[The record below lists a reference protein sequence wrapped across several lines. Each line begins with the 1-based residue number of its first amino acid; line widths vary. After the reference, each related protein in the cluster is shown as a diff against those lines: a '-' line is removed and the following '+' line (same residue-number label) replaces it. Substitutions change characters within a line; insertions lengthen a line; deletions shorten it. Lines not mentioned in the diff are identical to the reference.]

1 MRPRSTSSHSLLGLA
16 RGYSSKDVST
26 SNYRDLQLC
35 VLRRS
40 LFNMQWTSP
49 MHIAT
54 QSILK
59 QALGMATSLLL
70 AVFWSSAATAQRIPT
85 PWKNPPLEARETVRG
100 PESPAIGSP
109 NAPLTIVS
117 FSDYQCPYCRELS
130 TTLQH
135 LLEEHP
141 NGIRVVYR
149 HFAMTPESRAMAEAT
164 MCADDQ
170 GRFADYHRLVFGTP
184 GVTVASLPELA
195 GQLGLNLDQFRECT
209 SSNRYAKRIDADIRE
224 GERLGI
230 QVTPTFFI
238 NGARVVGA
246 ASPEK
251 LREKIAQVAPAALR
265 SDSQ

>member
-1 MRPRSTSSHSLLGLA
+1 MPHIPARDIVTHSLSIAAALLLA
-16 RGYSSKDVST
+16 M
-26 SNYRDLQLC
+26 L
-35 VLRRS
+35 
-40 LFNMQWTSP
+40 WTSP
-49 MHIAT
+49 
-54 QSILK
+54 
-59 QALGMATSLLL
+59 
-70 AVFWSSAATAQRIPT
+70 AAAQRMPV
-85 PWKNPPLEARETVRG
+85 PWKNPGVEPRETVRG
-100 PESPAIGSP
+100 PQSPAIGST

-130 TTLQH
+130 ATLQH

-141 NGIRVVYR
+141 NRIRVVYR

-170 GRFADYHRLVFGTP
+170 GHFADYHQLVFGTR
-184 GVTVASLPELA
+184 GVTVAALPGLA
-195 GQLGLNLDQFRECT
+195 EKLGLNLDEFRECT
-209 SSNRYAKRIDADIRE
+209 TTNRYAKRIDADISE

-251 LREKIAQVAPAALR
+251 LREKIAQLAPAALR
-265 SDSQ
+265 SDPQ

>member
-1 MRPRSTSSHSLLGLA
+1 
-16 RGYSSKDVST
+16 
-26 SNYRDLQLC
+26 
-35 VLRRS
+35 
-40 LFNMQWTSP
+40 
-49 MHIAT
+49 MHTTTRNIIT
-54 QSILK
+54 
-59 QALGMATSLLL
+59 QALGIAASLLL
-70 AVFWSSAATAQRIPT
+70 AVLWSSPATAQRSPV
-85 PWKNPPLEARETVRG
+85 PWKNPTLAPREDVRG
-100 PESPAIGSP
+100 PHSPAIGGA

-141 NGIRVVYR
+141 NRIRVVYR

-164 MCADDQ
+164 LCADDQ
-170 GRFADYHRLVFGTP
+170 GHFADYHRLVFGTP
-184 GVTVASLPELA
+184 GVTVAALPSLAE
-195 GQLGLNLDQFRECT
+195 QLGLNLDEFRECT
-209 SSNRYAKRIDADIRE
+209 TSNRHARRIDADILE

-251 LREKIAQVAPAALR
+251 LREKIAQLAPASLR
-265 SDSQ
+265 SDPQ